1 MEQKL
6 TSSRKILSLL
16 GLEID
21 GAALVR
27 PSVVRKGTVLF
38 VGESLMTFFV
48 FFEVNCIC
56 ENYVCEIFVF
66 EIKKCSINPCVP
78 SSSSLA
84 AAVAALGS

>member
-27 PSVVRKGTVLF
+27 PSGVRKGTVLF
-38 VGESLMTFFV
+38 VGESLMTFYV
-48 FFEVNCIC
+48 FSEVNCIC
-56 ENYVCEIFVF
+56 ENYVCEISVF
-66 EIKKCSINPCVP
+66 EIKKCSINPCMP
-78 SSSSLA
+78 SSLA